1 MSTAQKKPVIVALDF
16 SDSRQTLGFV
26 EQLDPKLCRVK
37 VGFELFVSSG
47 PDLVRNLVAQGF
59 DIFLD
64 LKFHDIPNTV
74 AAACAAASELG
85 VWMLN
90 IHATGGRTMMEVAKQ
105 AVSNTQN
112 RPNIIGV
119 SVLTSLADDDLKKI
133 GISRSVT
140 EQVQELASLAK
151 AAGLDGVVCSG
162 QEASILRASLGE
174 DFLLVTPG
182 IRPRGY
188 GSDDQK
194 RIMDPVE
201 AVKAGANY
209 LVIGR
214 PITQAS
220 RPMEVLRAVNDQI
233 ASMLVDR
240 P

>member
-1 MSTAQKKPVIVALDF
+1 MPIAQNKPVIVALDF
-16 SDSRQTLGFV
+16 SDSRETLGFV

-47 PDLVRNLVAQGF
+47 PDLVRNLVAQEF
-59 DIFLD
+59 DVFLD

-90 IHATGGRTMMEVAKQ
+90 VHTSGGRTMMEAAKQ
-105 AVSNTQN
+105 AVSKTQN
-112 RPNIIGV
+112 RPKIIGV
-119 SVLTSLADDDLKKI
+119 SVLTSLNDDDLKQI
-133 GISRSVT
+133 GMSRTVSKQT
-140 EQVQELASLAK
+140 QELASLAK

-174 DFLLVTPG
+174 DFTLVTPG

-188 GSDDQK
+188 ASDDQK

-201 AVKAGANY
+201 AVKAGAHY

-214 PITQAS
+214 PVTRAS
-220 RPMEVLRAVNDQI
+220 HPLEVLRTINDQI
-233 ASMLVDR
+233 ASLI
-240 P
+240 